1 MQSMWPSGRVC
12 VLSVCT
18 RTCANIRICGVLVC
32 LIVLLFRGETVPS
45 FLLASYFGSLFSSLE
60 SISRAV
66 LAFSFIIG
74 SDWPSSTAPLP
85 HLVSSH
91 LVSSHL
97 SSWMALFAVSFFW
110 QWQQKLTEISVW
122 KWMQTCMASI
132 QWFVASC
139 PLNVLGRLS
148 QLSLRLQLRSWSQ
161 GCGFEPRVRLCASVL
176 TARSLEPALDCVS
189 SSLCPSLTRTCAL
202 SLSQG

>member
-91 LVSSHL
+91 L
-97 SSWMALFAVSFFW
+97 SSWMALSAVSFFW

-122 KWMQTCMASI
+122 KWMQTYMASI
-132 QWFVASC
+132 SMICSILSFKCVGEAQSVKPATSAQVMISGLWFQAPCQALCFCADSSEPGACFGLCVFLFL
-139 PLNVLGRLS
+139 PLP
-148 QLSLRLQLRSWSQ
+148 RS
-161 GCGFEPRVRLCASVL
+161 RAH
-176 TARSLEPALDCVS
+176 
-189 SSLCPSLTRTCAL
+189 AL
-202 SLSQG
+202 SLCLKNK